1 MSVKTE
7 WYINPGSVAS
17 AQTRVTVGYKNT
29 QGKLV
34 SFGLAHIFSV

>member
-7 WYINPGSVAS
+7 RYINPGSVAS
-17 AQTRVTVGYKNT
+17 AQIQLTVGYKNT